1 MRVAPK
7 RLPAQV
13 AQVGQ
18 VQQALQVQRAMT
30 VSTEASPFGCC
41 NFFDLCSDD
50 DIMALHY
57 QGALGLLDWL
67 GFSPVEECY
76 RSLHFVEYV
85 RPAQSE
91 GADTPGY
98 ISDPCAD
105 PNGVEYGVT
114 KLTVED
120 FGLVGRQGPTRKILA
135 PTRYCRNEPRWR
147 LSGQQI
153 TDEREWDM
161 AMTMDALLHDMRQLV
176 VTGNAG
182 TPGQFDG
189 LQRWV
194 KTGYS
199 SSMLD
204 SIVIDWNGNTMAG
217 GAGATWNG
225 QAVGSGFGFMDVLM
239 EALDQIRYRISW
251 SNQLRNQQF
260 NVGDIVLVLPYA
272 AVKCVLDA
280 FTCWRVCE
288 GSQYNETVLQS
299 LEARTFR
306 QSLLGGLYGY
316 GKIEISGIE
325 IPLLVHDEGMINGP
339 TLNDIYLLTGSIGS
353 VRLWEG
359 EILDAARVVREMMD
373 GGDFFTTDSGR
384 VLGRVDSEN
393 LCRTL
398 KMWMAPRLFN
408 RAPWAQVR
416 FQDVKCTH
424 AGPVISSDPSDT
436 SFYPLTSFVPAVCP

>member
-7 RLPAQV
+7 R
-13 AQVGQ
+13 
-18 VQQALQVQRAMT
+18 QQAQPYPLALQESAVNRALT
-30 VSTEASPFGCC
+30 LTDQATPFGCC

-57 QGALGLLDWL
+57 QGRLGLLDWL
-67 GFSPVEECY
+67 NFQPVEECY
-76 RSLHFVEYV
+76 RSLHFIEYV

-98 ISDPCAD
+98 LSNPCAD
-105 PNGVEYGVT
+105 PNGIEYGIT

-120 FGLVGRQGPTRKILA
+120 FGLIGRQGPTRKVLQ
-135 PTRYCRNEPRWR
+135 PLRYCKTSPRHR
-147 LSGQQI
+147 ISGQVVA
-153 TDEREWDM
+153 DEREWDM
-161 AMTMDALLHDMRQLV
+161 AMTMDAVLHDMRQLV
-176 VTGNAG
+176 VAGNAG

-194 KTGYS
+194 KTGYT

-204 SIVIDWNGNTMAG
+204 SIVIDWNGNTMTG
-217 GAGATWNG
+217 GAGITWNG
-225 QAVGSGFGFMDVLM
+225 QPVLSTASFMDVLM
-239 EALDQIRYRISW
+239 EALAQIRYRISW
-251 SNQLRNQQF
+251 SNELRNQMF
-260 NVGDIVLVLPYA
+260 NVGDVVLVLPYK
-272 AVKCVLDA
+272 AVKCVLDS

-288 GSQYNETVLQS
+288 GSQYNESVLQS

-306 QSLLGGLYGY
+306 NSLLGGLYGY
-316 GKIEISGIE
+316 GKIEIDGIE
-325 IPLLVHDEGMINGP
+325 IPLMVHDEGMINGP
-339 TLNDIYLLTGSIGS
+339 TLNDIYLLVGSIGS

-359 EILDAARVVREMMD
+359 EILSAQSAIDQLLD
-373 GGDFFTTDSGR
+373 GGGDFFSTDGGR

-398 KMWMAPRLFN
+398 KLWMAPRLFN

-416 FQDVKCTH
+416 FQDVKCVN
-424 AGPVISSDPSDT
+424 AAPVISSDPSDT
-436 SFYPLTSFVPAVCP
+436 SFYPLTSFTPAVCP

>member
-7 RLPAQV
+7 R
-13 AQVGQ
+13 
-18 VQQALQVQRAMT
+18 QQAQPYPLALQESAVNRALT
-30 VSTEASPFGCC
+30 LTDQASPFGCC

-67 GFSPVEECY
+67 NFTPVEECY
-76 RSLHFVEYV
+76 RSLHFIEYV

-98 ISDPCAD
+98 LSNPCTD
-105 PNGVEYGVT
+105 PNGIEYGIT

-120 FGLVGRQGPTRKILA
+120 FGLVGRQGPTRKILQ
-135 PTRYCRNEPRWR
+135 PTRYCVNEPRRR
-147 LSGQQI
+147 LSGQLVA
-153 TDEREWDM
+153 DEREWDM
-161 AMTMDALLHDMRQLV
+161 AMTMDAVLHDMRQLV

-225 QAVGSGFGFMDVLM
+225 QAIVSTANFMDVLM
-239 EALDQIRYRISW
+239 EALAQIRYRISW

-260 NVGDIVLVLPYA
+260 NVGDIVLVLPYK
-272 AVKCVLDA
+272 AVKCVLDS

-288 GSQYNETVLQS
+288 GSQYNESVLQS

-306 QSLLGGLYGY
+306 NSLIGGLYGY
-316 GKIEISGIE
+316 GKIEIDGIE

-339 TLNDIYLLTGSIGS
+339 TLNDIYLLVGSIGS

-359 EILDAARVVREMMD
+359 EILSAQSAIDQLMD
-373 GGDFFTTDSGR
+373 RGGDFFSTDGGR

-398 KMWMAPRLFN
+398 KLWMAPRLFN

-416 FQDVKCTH
+416 FQDVKCVN

-436 SFYPLTSFVPAVCP
+436 SFYPLTSFAPAVCP

>member
-7 RLPAQV
+7 RLTSQAQAV
-13 AQVGQ
+13 E
-18 VQQALQVQRAMT
+18 RAMT
-30 VSTEASPFGCC
+30 VTTEATPFGCC
-41 NFFDLCSDD
+41 NFFDRCSED
-50 DIMALHY
+50 DILALHY
-57 QGALGLLDWL
+57 QGTLGLLDWL
-67 GFSPVEECY
+67 GFTPVEECY
-76 RSLHFVEYV
+76 RSVHFIEYI
-85 RPAQSE
+85 RPKYVDGSP
-91 GADTPGY
+91 TIGY
-98 ISDPCAD
+98 IADPCTD
-105 PNGVEYGVT
+105 PNGIEYGIT

-120 FGLVGRQGPTRKILA
+120 FGLVGRQGPTRKVLV

-147 LSGQQI
+147 LSGQPVM
-153 TDEREWDM
+153 DEREWDM
-161 AMTMDALLHDMRQLV
+161 AMTMDTMLHDMRQLV
-176 VTGNAG
+176 VTGNVG

-194 KTGYS
+194 RTGYS

-217 GAGATWNG
+217 GAGVTWNG
-225 QAVGSGFGFMDVLM
+225 NPVGSGFNFMDVLM

-260 NVGDIVLVLPYA
+260 NVGDMVLVVPFTM
-272 AVKCVLDA
+272 VKCILDA

-288 GSQYNETVLQS
+288 GSQYNETALQS

-306 QSLLGGLYGY
+306 NSLLGGLYGY

-325 IPLLVHDEGMINGP
+325 IPLLVHDEGLINGP

-353 VRLWEG
+353 VRLFEG
-359 EILDAARVVREMMD
+359 EILDAARVVNEIGMD
-373 GGDFFTTDSGR
+373 GQGFFTTDNGR

-393 LCRTL
+393 LCKTL

-416 FQDVKCTH
+416 FQDVTCAH
-424 AGPVISSDPSDT
+424 AGPTISSDVSQT
-436 SFYPLTSFVPAVCP
+436 SFYPLTSFEPAVCP